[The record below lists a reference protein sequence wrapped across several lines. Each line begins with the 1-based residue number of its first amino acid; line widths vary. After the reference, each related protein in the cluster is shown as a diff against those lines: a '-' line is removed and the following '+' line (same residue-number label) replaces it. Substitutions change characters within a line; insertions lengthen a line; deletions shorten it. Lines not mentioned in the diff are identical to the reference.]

1 MDTQWIIWFLIAIV
15 LLVIMFIAFVAYRK
29 KKQYDFMFKMMKQ
42 QKEQQKREAE
52 QVAKEQ
58 AFVAKR
64 EAMSSQEA
72 LDIVGALGGEQ
83 NVLEIEQNAI
93 RVRVLLKDKE
103 RVNERDLRAAGV
115 SGIIKTA
122 HGLQLIIG
130 DRADQVANEM
140 KEIVEQS

>member
-15 LLVIMFIAFVAYRK
+15 LLVIMFIAFIAYRK

-130 DRADQVANEM
+130 DRADQVADEM